1 LQGILASIVDLT
13 YKPGGSRRPE
23 ILKHRDDLQGYAMK
37 RGLKTVLLLSLGVLA
52 GLGSAG
58 LVLKSGGLGAGMGSQ
73 TVDGWTGNHLTGAK
87 AADPYTRGI
96 VAKSG
101 LLALTQAEAMY
112 FTRSTD
118 SDGQPLRASCVYAL
132 EGGPMPA
139 RWWSVT
145 IYDAQD
151 YLPVNGDDAQSVD
164 MTRTAAQ
171 ASPNGR
177 WTARVA
183 ADQAGA
189 ADWISSKNAGN
200 FSLTLRLYN
209 PQDAARSNFAAIPF
223 PTLKTV
229 SCAKGA
235 A

>member
-1 LQGILASIVDLT
+1 MSIVAST
-13 YKPGGSRRPE
+13 YKPVGSGRHE
-23 ILKHRDDLQGYAMK
+23 FLKHPDELPGDAVRSV
-37 RGLKTVLLLSLGVLA
+37 LKTALLLSLGVGL
-52 GLGSAG
+52 GLGSAV

-112 FTRSTD
+112 FSRSTD
-118 SDGQPLRASCVYAL
+118 EHGGPLKPSCVYAL
-132 EGGPMPA
+132 EGGAMPA

-145 IYDAQD
+145 IYDAHD
-151 YLPVNGDDAQSVD
+151 FLPVNGDDAQSVD
-164 MTRTAAQ
+164 MTRTAAH
-171 ASPNGR
+171 ATPTGR
-177 WTARVA
+177 WTARIA

-209 PQDAARSNFAAIPF
+209 PQDAARANFAAIAF

-229 SCAKGA
+229 SCTKGGA
-235 A
+235 

>member
-1 LQGILASIVDLT
+1 LAFILTLT
-13 YKPGGSRRPE
+13 YKPVGSGRHE
-23 ILKHRDDLQGYAMK
+23 ILEHPDDLPGDGV
-37 RGLKTVLLLSLGVLA
+37 RPVLKTALLLSLGMGL
-52 GLGSAG
+52 GLGSAVW
-58 LVLKSGGLGAGMGSQ
+58 VLKSGGLGAGMGSQ

-112 FTRSTD
+112 FTRTTD
-118 SDGQPLRASCVYAL
+118 EHGQPLKASCVYAL
-132 EGGPMPA
+132 EGGAMPA

-151 YLPVNGDDAQSVD
+151 FLPVNGDDAQSVD
-164 MTRTAAQ
+164 MTRTAVH
-171 ASPNGR
+171 ASPMGR

-189 ADWISSKNAGN
+189 TDWISSKNAGN

-209 PQDAARSNFAAIPF
+209 PQDAARANFAAIAF

-235 A
+235 K